1 MVTKITFSV
10 LTAAFYSIILQS
22 DYFSRMRWSDIS
34 DTHNRI
40 EEHIGPYF
48 YGAILIGIV
57 ILVAIYMW
65 QEHKSVVKAIGK
77 ILLVCLVL
85 YVIGC
90 VANLVYEY
98 NRRRPRVEKKTEQ
111 VTTVT
116 SDAPASAF
124 SVTPTPTPA
133 PAFTTVSTKTSIS
146 SSADSWERYYPE
158 QNIGSYEKKTN
169 DFLVAIINNPTFSIY
184 DFMRVG
190 LTAGNTQFL
199 AENQYAQSS
208 FVRNHFE
215 PATFHQTYIKMTK
228 AWQAFL
234 RCQGVNINDSEI
246 SKYMMHYDMFDINKP
261 SISDAANPQL
271 IWDLQTIPL
280 Q

>member
-1 MVTKITFSV
+1 MITKATV
-10 LTAAFYSIILQS
+10 SISTILQA

-85 YVIGC
+85 FVIGF

-98 NRRRPRVEKKTEQ
+98 NRRRPRAEKKTEQ
-111 VTTVT
+111 VMTVA
-116 SDAPASAF
+116 SDASAS
-124 SVTPTPTPA
+124 SVTPAPTPA
-133 PAFTTVSTKTSIS
+133 PAFTTVSTETSIS
-146 SSADSWERYYPE
+146 SSADNWEHYYPK

-184 DFMRVG
+184 DFMLVG

-199 AENQYAQSS
+199 SENQYAQSS
-208 FVRNHFE
+208 FVRNHFN

-246 SKYMMHYDMFDINKP
+246 RKYMMHYDMFDIDKP
-261 SISDAANPQL
+261 RISDAANPQL
-271 IWDLQTIPL
+271 IRDLQTIPL